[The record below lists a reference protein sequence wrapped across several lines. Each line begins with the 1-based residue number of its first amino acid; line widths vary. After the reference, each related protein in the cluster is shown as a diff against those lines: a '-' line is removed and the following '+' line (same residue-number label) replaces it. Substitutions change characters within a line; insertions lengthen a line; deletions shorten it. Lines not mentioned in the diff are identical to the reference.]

1 MRKFYQST
9 AFLLAL
15 TISLFSTRGTAQCTI
30 NYLQNPSFE
39 SPVTVGLGNHFY
51 DVNLFPIPNW
61 TISSNFTA
69 NIIRTDGVT
78 DYGGGPNAASDGV
91 QYLDALTGN
100 TTVLISQ
107 TFDLGCTAD
116 ITFSGAFSAR
126 DGGDTWDAFIEI
138 VNSSNVVVATSTI
151 RTFTPPDVDAPVPP
165 GPDAVWYT
173 LSGTATGLPAG
184 TYTYR
189 ASMYDDG
196 NFDNAFL
203 CASPGCLL
211 PVKLKA
217 FDVKLNDCVANL
229 KWTAESETNFD
240 KYIVEYSQNGTD
252 YTAIGTV
259 NSSGSRDYSF
269 THIPATG
276 KAFYRLKMADLDG
289 KLSYSKISVLNISC
303 GKSTALVYPNPVN
316 DVLNVNISKSSAGS
330 VVTASLYDAAG
341 RLMVRRQ
348 LSNGTNAIDMRS
360 MASGLYNL
368 VLIQDG
374 EVTTYKIKR

>member
-1 MRKFYQST
+1 MKKIYSKASLLT
-9 AFLLAL
+9 VITLLAV
-15 TISLFSTRGTAQCTI
+15 SLNVRSQCTL
-30 NYLQNPSFE
+30 NYLLNSSFE
-39 SPVTVGLGNHFY
+39 NPVAPGLGNNF
-51 DVNLFPIPNW
+51 FGSIPDW
-61 TISSNFTA
+61 TIAGGFTA
-69 NIIRTDGVT
+69 NIVQVNGTN
-78 DYGGGPNAASDGV
+78 YLGGPNTAATGI
-91 QYLDALTGN
+91 QYLDILGA
-100 TTVLISQ
+100 TTITQ

-116 ITFSGAFSAR
+116 ITFRGDFSAR
-126 DGGDTWDAFIEI
+126 EGGTTWTASIDIL
-138 VNSSNVVVATSTI
+138 NSLNVVVATSTT
-151 RTFTPPDVDAPVPP
+151 RTFTPPDADVDVPP

-173 LSGTATGLPAG
+173 LSGTATALPAG

-189 ASMYDDG
+189 INLDEDG

-203 CASPGCLL
+203 CADPGCLL

-229 KWTAESETNFD
+229 KWTAETETNFD

-252 YTAIGTV
+252 YIAIGTV
-259 NSSGSRDYSF
+259 NSSGSRQYSF

-276 KAFYRLKMADLDG
+276 KAFYRLKMADIDG
-289 KLSYSKISVLNISC
+289 NFSYSKISVLNISC

-316 DVLNVNISKSSAGS
+316 DVLNVNISKSSAS
-330 VVTASLYDAAG
+330 NVVTASLYDAAG

-348 LSNGTNAIDMRS
+348 LANGTNSIDMRA